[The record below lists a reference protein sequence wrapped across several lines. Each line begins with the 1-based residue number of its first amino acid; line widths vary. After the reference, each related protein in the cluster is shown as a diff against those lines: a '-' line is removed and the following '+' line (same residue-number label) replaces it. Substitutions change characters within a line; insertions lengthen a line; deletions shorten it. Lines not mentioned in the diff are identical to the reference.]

1 MDDDAVAAI
10 SRIVLA
16 VVLGVLFGLFAPA
29 PFVRGVNTAV
39 DIIGQFIKFM
49 VPFIILGLV
58 TPAIADTGRGAG
70 KLLLATVAIA
80 YGSTL
85 FAGFLGYFVSAAA
98 FPSLVDSLSDRRKK
112 PLDGQKWYN

>member
-1 MDDDAVAAI
+1 MKKIKFGLLPRIAVAIILGIAI
-10 SRIVLA
+10 GGFV
-16 VVLGVLFGLFAPA
+16 PA
-29 PFVRGVNTAV
+29 EIVRGVNTFTSV
-39 DIIGQFIKFM
+39 FDQFIKFM